1 MGYMTKQE
9 FEKKLHKIRLENQDK
24 RRKQKLED
32 EKNKYKKKK
41 KLPST
46 SKLILIGAVILCLQ
60 IIIFCEY
67 MMWKT
72 GDLQAMYVLIGISAS
87 LASVIIGYL
96 LKSKAENTSGGIIYE
111 TAMEELRQMAHPPCE
126 DTPIS
131 EDDNA
136 TE

>member
-1 MGYMTKQE
+1 MGHMTQQE
-9 FEKKLHKIRLENQDK
+9 FEKKLHKIRRDNIDKEN
-24 RRKQKLED
+24 KQLLKD

-72 GDLQAMYVLIGISAS
+72 NDLTAMYVLIGIAAS
-87 LASVIIGYL
+87 LTSLILGYL
-96 LKSKAENTSGGIIYE
+96 FKAKAENTSGGIVYE
-111 TAMEELRQMAHPPCE
+111 TAMEKLRQLGQMSCE
-126 DTPIS
+126 DVTDENEEIQG
-131 EDDNA
+131 
-136 TE
+136 